1 MKKNIIFILINVFI
15 LVVSITYIFDGID
28 LILNSSDIAIKELS
42 DTTSYN
48 PDLPEHMKLR
58 HYFED
63 ADVIKHYISTY
74 KLQGIM
80 YSIIGA
86 IGGLISSIP
95 LSIFTYKKLNK

>member
-1 MKKNIIFILINVFI
+1 MKKNIIFILINAVI
-15 LVVSITYIFDGID
+15 LVFSINFIIDGID
-28 LILNSSDIAIKELS
+28 LILNSSDIAIKELK
-42 DTTSYN
+42 DTVSYDPN
-48 PDLPEHMKLR
+48 LSESWKLR

-63 ADVIKHYISTY
+63 AEVIKHYISTY

-86 IGGLISSIP
+86 IGVLISSIP